1 MVTDGPNDP
10 YPERNEIEEQYA
22 REAEER
28 FRRLREQ
35 LDQERQEAREA
46 MPYWERLDAA
56 LASRGGG
63 GQRAPRGAN
72 QDAILKVVSERAG
85 VSPSEI
91 AQATSI
97 AQPVVYS
104 TLKKL
109 VDKGQVVK
117 EELPGGTTGY
127 KVAA

>member
-1 MVTDGPNDP
+1 M
-10 YPERNEIEEQYA
+10 
-22 REAEER
+22 
-28 FRRLREQ
+28 
-35 LDQERQEAREA
+35 
-46 MPYWERLDAA
+46 
-56 LASRGGG
+56 
-63 GQRAPRGAN
+63 
-72 QDAILKVVSERAG
+72 VSERAG